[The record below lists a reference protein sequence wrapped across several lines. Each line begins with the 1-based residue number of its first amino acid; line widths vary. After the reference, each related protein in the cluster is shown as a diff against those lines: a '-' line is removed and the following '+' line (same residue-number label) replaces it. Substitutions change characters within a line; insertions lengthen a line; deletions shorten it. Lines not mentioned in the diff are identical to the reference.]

1 MIPLLKIS
9 SEQEMKVAQTLMKDY
24 QASESLLLLAQLEL
38 QLSQRAEPH
47 AKSDCLIDL
56 ISAIISSIFG
66 AGETIEE
73 ILEEE

>member
-1 MIPLLKIS
+1 VNS
-9 SEQEMKVAQTLMKDY
+9 
-24 QASESLLLLAQLEL
+24 
-38 QLSQRAEPH
+38 
-47 AKSDCLIDL
+47 LIDL